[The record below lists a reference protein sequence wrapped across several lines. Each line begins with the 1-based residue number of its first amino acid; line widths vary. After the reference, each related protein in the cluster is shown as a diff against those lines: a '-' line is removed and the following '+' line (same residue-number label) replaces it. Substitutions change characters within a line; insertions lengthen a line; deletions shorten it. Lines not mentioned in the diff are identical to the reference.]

1 MYVGRELT
9 GALAIGP
16 DIAPVLVEGGSSKQV
31 VTEQREELCQALL
44 PHPDQMARPV
54 IAYGQFD
61 KISTAWELSLPGPTT
76 GLTSPVFT
84 EVVAMHLLLPSI
96 VCSEVVGMQFGNEI
110 KYAQ

>member
-1 MYVGRELT
+1 MRE
-9 GALAIGP
+9 AF
-16 DIAPVLVEGGSSKQV
+16 
-31 VTEQREELCQALL
+31 L
-44 PHPDQMARPV
+44 PHTDQMARSV

-96 VCSEVVGMQFGNEI
+96 VCSEVVGMQFGNKI
-110 KYAQ
+110 KYAQKGVSEKHFFKKIKSTTQYALAWGLV

>member
-1 MYVGRELT
+1 MGRELT

-61 KISTAWELSLPGPTT
+61 KISTAWELSLPEPTT

-84 EVVAMHLLLPSI
+84 EVVAIRDVRGGAFSSGAGRGGARMKHLIS
-96 VCSEVVGMQFGNEI
+96 
-110 KYAQ
+110 K

>member
-96 VCSEVVGMQFGNEI
+96 VCSEVVGMQF
-110 KYAQ
+110 

>member
-1 MYVGRELT
+1 MGRELT

-61 KISTAWELSLPGPTT
+61 KISTAWKLSLPGLTT
-76 GLTSPVFT
+76 DLTFSLQGGGGH
-84 EVVAMHLLLPSI
+84 APSLAEHCLQGGGGKAI
-96 VCSEVVGMQFGNEI
+96 WGRD
-110 KYAQ
+110 

>member
-1 MYVGRELT
+1 MRE
-9 GALAIGP
+9 AF
-16 DIAPVLVEGGSSKQV
+16 
-31 VTEQREELCQALL
+31 L
-44 PHPDQMARPV
+44 PHTDQMARSV

-110 KYAQ
+110 KYAHLLTCSASKGTRGGGYTMQ